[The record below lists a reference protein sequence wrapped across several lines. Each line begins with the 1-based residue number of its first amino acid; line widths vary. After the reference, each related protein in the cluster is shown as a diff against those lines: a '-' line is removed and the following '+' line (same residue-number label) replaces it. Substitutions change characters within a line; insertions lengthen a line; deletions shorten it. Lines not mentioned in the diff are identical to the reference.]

1 MRKLY
6 ILLFVFFNSFAFAQ
20 SLSVKKIDSL
30 KMATTKGDVKNRCTS
45 LLLLSDEYSNS
56 DLNRALKYAK
66 LSLEK
71 ANSAKNDTLIAISY
85 NSIANTFQ
93 YKSELDS
100 ALFFHKKALHH
111 RKKIKDTI
119 GIADSYNNLGI
130 AYDSKG
136 LFSESL
142 HNYFRALYFYDKKK
156 DLEKLA
162 MTYTNIGIIYKT
174 QKEYQKA
181 FQYYKKANELYKKTK
196 DDFGITVSSG
206 NLGSILIDF
215 GKYKESIKYSEI
227 AKEGYEKMGY
237 DRYVGYP
244 VSNIAVVYDSL
255 HRFDE
260 AKNYYIEAIK
270 LHEKYL
276 NSYEVAN
283 ICNAYAKCL
292 IKQKKFKESILISNK
307 SKEFSKKVNAFFLEV
322 NANHNLAKAYAAL
335 GNFKEAYHH
344 SNLYTTGTDSLFKTE
359 KTKAIFELE
368 TKYNT
373 EKKEKLL
380 IQKEAEAKQ
389 RNALLIVLLVLV
401 ISAIVLGYLFYRQ
414 QKLKNRQQQQE
425 FQLKSAIAQIETQ
438 NKLQDQRLSI
448 SRDLHDN
455 IGAQLTFIIS
465 SVDNIKYVF
474 DLENTKL
481 DSKLQSISNFT
492 KSTIVELRDT
502 IWAMNNDEISF
513 EDLKM
518 RIFNFI
524 EKAKIATEEIEF
536 KFNID
541 ENLSQQKFTSVK
553 GMNVYRT
560 IQEAINNSIK
570 YAKATEIVI
579 DVKSIGNEIN
589 IIISD
594 NGIGF
599 DENAIVPGNGLQ
611 NIRKRIKDIG
621 GSFVLQSELE
631 KGTTISLTVPK

>member
-1 MRKLY
+1 MKKLY
-6 ILLFVFFNSFAFAQ
+6 ILFFVFFNSLLFAQ
-20 SLSVKKIDSL
+20 GLSEKKIDSL
-30 KMATTKGDVKNRCTS
+30 KIATTKGNVNNRCNS
-45 LLLLSDEYSNS
+45 LLLLSDEYSNTN
-56 DLNRALKYAK
+56 LNVALRYAK
-66 LSLEK
+66 MSLDQAK
-71 ANSAKNDTLIAISY
+71 KAKNDTLLAISY
-85 NSIANTFQ
+85 NSIANTYQ
-93 YKSELDS
+93 YKSKLDS
-100 ALFFHKKALHH
+100 ALIFHEKALHH
-111 RKKIKDTI
+111 RKKINDTI

-130 AYDSKG
+130 AYDSMG

-196 DDFGITVSSG
+196 SDFGITVSSG

-215 GKYKESIKYSEI
+215 GKYNESIKYSQI

-255 HRFDE
+255 HRFEE
-260 AKNYYIEAIK
+260 ANKNYIQAIK

-292 IKQKKFKESILISNK
+292 IKQKKFKESILMSDK
-307 SKEFSKKVNAFFLEV
+307 AKEFSKKVSAFFLEV
-322 NANHNLAKAYAAL
+322 NANHNLAKANSKL
-335 GNFKEAYHH
+335 GNFEEAYKY
-344 SNLYTTGTDSLFKTE
+344 SNLYTTGIDSLFKTE

-380 IQKEAEAKQ
+380 IQKEAEVKQ
-389 RNALLIVLLVLV
+389 RNALLIVLTVLV
-401 ISAIVLGYLFYRQ
+401 ISAILLGYLFYRQ
-414 QKLKNRQQQQE
+414 QKLKNKQQEQE
-425 FQLKSAIAQIETQ
+425 FQLKSAIAQIESQ

-481 DSKLQSISNFT
+481 DSNLQTISNFT

-513 EDLKM
+513 EELKM

-570 YAKATEIVI
+570 YAKATKITI
-579 DVKSIGNEIN
+579 DVKSITDEIN

-594 NGIGF
+594 NGTGF
-599 DENAIVPGNGLQ
+599 DPNSVVPGNGLQ

-621 GSFVLQSELE
+621 GTFALQSEVE

>member
-1 MRKLY
+1 MKQLY
-6 ILLFVFFNSFAFAQ
+6 VLSLLFFNLFAFGQ
-20 SLSVKKIDSL
+20 GLSVRKMDSL
-30 KMATTKGDVKNRCTS
+30 KLAASKGNVNNRCNS
-45 LLLLSDEYSNS
+45 LLLLSDEYSNT
-56 DLNRALKYAK
+56 DLNLSLKYAK

-71 ANSAKNDTLIAISY
+71 ARLANNDTLIAVSY

-93 YKSELDS
+93 YKSQLDS
-100 ALFFHKKALHH
+100 ALIFHKKALHY
-111 RKKIKDTI
+111 RKKINDSL
-119 GIADSYNNLGI
+119 GMADSYNNLGI
-130 AYDSKG
+130 TYDSMG

-142 HNYFRALYFYDKKK
+142 HQYFRALYFYDKKK
-156 DLEKLA
+156 DLEKQA

-174 QKEYQKA
+174 QKEYKKA
-181 FQYYKKANELYKKTK
+181 FQYYKKANDLYVKIKSE
-196 DDFGITVSSG
+196 FGITVSSG

-215 GKYKESIKYSEI
+215 ERYEESLRYSQI
-227 AKEGYEKMGY
+227 AKEGYKKMGY
-237 DRYVGYP
+237 DRFLGYP
-244 VSNIAVVYDSL
+244 ISNIAIVYDSL
-255 HRFDE
+255 HRFQE
-260 AKNYYIEAIK
+260 ANKNYIQAIQ

-292 IKQKKFKESILISNK
+292 IKQEKFEESILISNK
-307 SKEFSKKVNAFFLEV
+307 AKEFSKKANAFFLEV
-322 NANHNLAKAYAAL
+322 NANKNLAKANSAL
-335 GNFKEAYHH
+335 GSFEQAYKY
-344 SNLYTTGTDSLFKTE
+344 SNLYITGNDSLFETE

-380 IQKEAEAKQ
+380 IQKEAEVKH
-389 RNALLIVLLVLV
+389 RNALLIVLSVLV
-401 ISAIVLGYLFYRQ
+401 FSAVLLGYLFYRQ
-414 QKLKNRQQQQE
+414 QKLKNKQQKQE
-425 FQLKSAIAQIETQ
+425 FQLKSAIAKIETQ

-513 EDLKM
+513 EDLRM

-524 EKAKIATEEIEF
+524 EKAKIATEEIDF

-541 ENLSQQKFTSVK
+541 ESLSQLKFTSIK
-553 GMNVYRT
+553 GMNVYRS

-570 YAKATEIVI
+570 YAKATEIAI
-579 DVKSIGNEIN
+579 DVKSHGDEIR
-589 IIISD
+589 ITISD

-599 DENAIVPGNGLQ
+599 DEHLIVPGNGIQ

-621 GSFVLQSELE
+621 GRFDLKSEVQS
-631 KGTTISLTVPK
+631 GTTIVLTVPK

>member
-6 ILLFVFFNSFAFAQ
+6 ILLFIFFNSLNFAQ
-20 SLSVKKIDSL
+20 GLTVQKIDSL
-30 KMATTKGDVKNRCTS
+30 KKATTKGDVKNRCNS
-45 LLLLSDEYSNS
+45 LLLLSDEYSNT
-56 DLNRALKYAK
+56 DLNVALRYAK
-66 LSLEK
+66 MSLENAK
-71 ANSAKNDTLIAISY
+71 KAKNDTLLAISY
-85 NSIANTFQ
+85 NSIANAYQ
-93 YKSELDS
+93 YKSKLDS
-100 ALFFHKKALHH
+100 ALIFHQKALHH

-119 GIADSYNNLGI
+119 GMADSYNNLGI
-130 AYDSKG
+130 AYDSMG

-174 QKEYQKA
+174 QKEYQKT
-181 FQYYKKANELYKKTK
+181 FQYYKKANELYKKVK
-196 DDFGITVSSG
+196 SDFGITVSSG

-215 GKYKESIKYSEI
+215 GKYEESIKYSQI

-255 HRFDE
+255 HRFEE
-260 AKNYYIEAIK
+260 ANKNYIEAIK

-292 IKQKKFKESILISNK
+292 IKQEKFQESILISNK

-322 NANHNLAKAYAAL
+322 NANQNLATANSKL
-335 GNFKEAYHH
+335 GNFEEAYKY
-344 SNLYTTGTDSLFKTE
+344 SNLYTTGIDSLFKTE

-389 RNALLIVLLVLV
+389 RNALLIVLSILV
-401 ISAIVLGYLFYRQ
+401 ISAILLGYLFYRQ
-414 QKLKNRQQQQE
+414 QKLKNRQQEQE

-481 DSKLQSISNFT
+481 DGKLQSISNFT

-541 ENLSQQKFTSVK
+541 DNLSQQKFTSVK

-570 YAKATEIVI
+570 YAKATEIRI
-579 DVKSIGNEIN
+579 DVKSIDDKIN

-599 DENAIVPGNGLQ
+599 DENAIVPGNGIQ

-621 GSFVLQSELE
+621 GTFTLQSELE

>member
-1 MRKLY
+1 MKQLY
-6 ILLFVFFNSFAFAQ
+6 VLLLFLFNLFAFGQ
-20 SLSVKKIDSL
+20 GLSVQKMDSL
-30 KMATTKGDVKNRCTS
+30 KLAATKGNVNNRCNS
-45 LLLLSDEYSNS
+45 LLLLSDEYSNT
-56 DLNRALKYAK
+56 DLNLSLKYAK

-71 ANSAKNDTLIAISY
+71 ARLANNDTLIAVSY

-93 YKSELDS
+93 YKSQLDS
-100 ALFFHKKALHH
+100 ALIFHKNALHH
-111 RKKIKDTI
+111 RKKINDSL
-119 GIADSYNNLGI
+119 GMADSYNNLGI
-130 AYDSKG
+130 TYDSMG

-142 HNYFRALYFYDKKK
+142 HQYFRALYFYDKKK
-156 DLEKLA
+156 DLEKQA

-174 QKEYQKA
+174 QKEYKKA
-181 FQYYKKANELYKKTK
+181 FQYYKKANELYLKIKSE
-196 DDFGITVSSG
+196 FGITVSSG

-215 GKYKESIKYSEI
+215 GRYEESLRYSQI
-227 AKEGYEKMGY
+227 AKEGYKKMGY
-237 DRYVGYP
+237 DRFLGYP
-244 VSNIAVVYDSL
+244 ISNIAVVYDSL
-255 HRFDE
+255 HRFPE
-260 AKNYYIEAIK
+260 ANKNYIQAIQ

-292 IKQKKFKESILISNK
+292 IKQKKFEESILISNK
-307 SKEFSKKVNAFFLEV
+307 AKEFSKKANAFFLEV
-322 NANHNLAKAYAAL
+322 NANQNLAKAYFAL
-335 GNFKEAYHH
+335 GNFKEAYDY
-344 SNLYTTGTDSLFKTE
+344 SNLYITGNDSLFETE

-380 IQKEAEAKQ
+380 IQKEAEVKQ
-389 RNALLIVLLVLV
+389 RNALLIVLSVLV
-401 ISAIVLGYLFYRQ
+401 FSAVLLGYLFYRQ
-414 QKLKNRQQQQE
+414 QKLKNKQQEQE
-425 FQLKSAIAQIETQ
+425 FQLKSAIAKIETQ

-481 DSKLQSISNFT
+481 DSKLQSISSFT

-524 EKAKIATEEIEF
+524 EKAKIATEEIDF

-541 ENLSQQKFTSVK
+541 ESLGQLKFTSIK
-553 GMNVYRT
+553 GMNVYRS

-570 YAKATEIVI
+570 YAKASEIMI
-579 DVKSIGNEIN
+579 DVKSNDDMVLIMV
-589 IIISD
+589 SD

-599 DENAIVPGNGLQ
+599 DEHSVVPGNGIQ

-621 GSFVLQSELE
+621 GTLALKSELE
-631 KGTTISLTVPK
+631 KGTSIVLAVPK

>member
-1 MRKLY
+1 MPKLY
-6 ILLFVFFNSFAFAQ
+6 ILFFLLFSSLIKAQ
-20 SLSVKKIDSL
+20 GLSQQEIDSL
-30 KMATTKGDVKNRCTS
+30 KKVATKGNLNSRCNS
-45 LLLLSDEYSNS
+45 LLLLSEEYSNTN
-56 DLNRALKYAK
+56 LRVALQYAK
-66 LSLEK
+66 SSLKK
-71 ANSAKNDTLIAISY
+71 AQEAQNDTLIGLSY
-85 NSIANTFQ
+85 NSVANVFQ

-111 RKKIKDTI
+111 RKKINDSI
-119 GIADSYNNLGI
+119 GIADSYNNIGI
-130 AYDSKG
+130 TYDSMG

-142 HNYFRALYFYDKKK
+142 NNYFRALYYYDNKK
-156 DLEKLA
+156 DYEKLA
-162 MTYTNIGIIYKT
+162 MTYTNIGIIYKM
-174 QKEYQKA
+174 QKEYGKTY
-181 FQYYKKANELYKKTK
+181 QYYKKANELYKKIQS
-196 DDFGITVSSG
+196 DFGITVSSG

-215 GKYKESIKYSEI
+215 GKYNESIKYSKI
-227 AKEGYEKMGY
+227 AKEGYENLGY
-237 DRYVGYP
+237 DRYLGYP
-244 VSNIAVVYDSL
+244 ISNIAIVYDSL
-255 HRFDE
+255 HKFKE
-260 AKNYYIEAIK
+260 ANKNYVEAIQ

-292 IKQKKFKESILISNK
+292 IKQKKFQESIVISNK

-322 NANHNLAKAYAAL
+322 NANHNLAVANSKL
-335 GNFKEAYHH
+335 GNFQEAYKY
-344 SNLYTTGTDSLFKTE
+344 SNLYTTGIDSLFKAE

-380 IQKEAEAKQ
+380 IQKDAEAKQ
-389 RNALLIVLLVLV
+389 RNALLIILVVLV
-401 ISAIVLGYLFYRQ
+401 VSAIILGYLFYRQ

-438 NKLQDQRLSI
+438 NKLQEQRLSI

-474 DLENTKL
+474 DLKNTKL
-481 DSKLQSISNFT
+481 DGKLQSISNFT
-492 KSTIVELRDT
+492 RSTIVELRDT
-502 IWAMNNDEISF
+502 IWAMNNNEISF

-536 KFNID
+536 RFNID
-541 ENLSQQKFTSVK
+541 ENLSQLKFTSLK
-553 GMNVYRT
+553 GMNLYRT

-570 YAKATEIVI
+570 YSEASEIEI
-579 DVKSIGNEIN
+579 DVKSFGDKICIN
-589 IIISD
+589 ILD

-599 DENAIVPGNGLQ
+599 DENTIVHGNGLQ
-611 NIRKRIKDIG
+611 NIKKRIKDIG
-621 GSFVLQSELE
+621 GTFILQSEIG
-631 KGTTISLTVPK
+631 KGTAVELTVPQ

>member
-1 MRKLY
+1 MKKLY
-6 ILLFVFFNSFAFAQ
+6 IFIFLFLYGFAWTQ
-20 SLSVKKIDSL
+20 GLSVKKIDSL
-30 KMATTKGDVKNRCTS
+30 KIVATKGNANNKCNS
-45 LLLLSDEYSNS
+45 LLLLSEEYSNS
-56 DLNRALKYAK
+56 DLNIAMRYAK
-66 LSLEK
+66 LSLDEAKK
-71 ANSAKNDTLIAISY
+71 AQNDTLFAISY
-85 NSIANTFQ
+85 NSIANTYQ
-93 YKSELDS
+93 YKSKLDS
-100 ALFFHKKALHH
+100 ALIFHEKALHH
-111 RKKIKDTI
+111 RKKIKDTV
-119 GIADSYNNLGI
+119 GMADSYNNLGI
-130 AYDSKG
+130 AYDSMG

-174 QKEYQKA
+174 QKEYKKA
-181 FQYYKKANELYKKTK
+181 YKYYKKANELYIKTK
-196 DDFGITVSSG
+196 SDFGITVSSG
-206 NLGSILIDF
+206 NMGSILIDF
-215 GKYKESIKYSEI
+215 GRYDESIKYSLI
-227 AKEGYEKMGY
+227 AKQGYEKMGY

-255 HRFDE
+255 HRFEE
-260 AKNYYIEAIK
+260 ANKNYIQAIQ

-292 IKQKKFKESILISNK
+292 IKQKKFKESILISDK
-307 SKEFSKKVNAFFLEV
+307 AKAFSKKVNAFFLEV
-322 NANHNLAKAYAAL
+322 NANHNLAVANSKL
-335 GNFKEAYHH
+335 GNFKEAYKY
-344 SNLYTTGTDSLFKTE
+344 SNLYTTGIDSLFKTE

-380 IQKEAEAKQ
+380 IQKEAEVKQ
-389 RNALLIVLLVLV
+389 RNALLVVLIVLV
-401 ISAIVLGYLFYRQ
+401 ISAIILGYLFYRQ
-414 QKLKNRQQQQE
+414 QKLKNKQQEQE

-481 DSKLQSISNFT
+481 DHKLQSISTFT
-492 KSTIVELRDT
+492 KATIVELRDT

-524 EKAKIATEEIEF
+524 EKAKIATEAIEF

-541 ENLSQQKFTSVK
+541 EDLGQLKFTSIK

-560 IQEAINNSIK
+560 IQEGINNSIK
-570 YAKATEIVI
+570 YAKATEIII
-579 DVKSIGNEIN
+579 DVKSIGNEIK
-589 IIISD
+589 IQISD

-599 DENAIVPGNGLQ
+599 NSDEVLCGNGLQ
-611 NIRKRIKDIG
+611 NIKKRIKDIG
-621 GSFVLQSELE
+621 GTFSLASELG

>member
-1 MRKLY
+1 MRKLC
-6 ILLFVFFNSFAFAQ
+6 ILFFVLFNSMIMAQ
-20 SLSVKKIDSL
+20 GLSQKQIDSL
-30 KMATTKGDVKNRCTS
+30 KIAAKKGNANNKCVS
-45 LLLLSDEYSNS
+45 LLMLSDEYSNN
-56 DLNRALKYAK
+56 DLKVSLHYAK
-66 LSLEK
+66 LSLREAK
-71 ANSAKNDTLIAISY
+71 AVKSDTLLAVSY
-85 NSIANTFQ
+85 NSMANAYQ
-93 YKSELDS
+93 YQSKLDS
-100 ALFFHKKALHH
+100 ALFFHKKALYH
-111 RKKIKDTI
+111 REKIKDSI
-119 GIADSYNNLGI
+119 GIADSYNNMGI
-130 AYDSKG
+130 TYDSMG
-136 LFSESL
+136 LFSEAL
-142 HNYFRALYFYDKKK
+142 HSYFRALYLYDKKK

-174 QKEYQKA
+174 QKEYKKA
-181 FQYYKKANELYKKTK
+181 FQYYKKANDLYLEIKS
-196 DDFGITVSSG
+196 DFGITVSSG

-215 GKYKESIKYSEI
+215 GHYEESVKYSQI

-244 VSNIAVVYDSL
+244 LSNIAVVYDSL
-255 HRFDE
+255 HRFEE
-260 AKNYYIEAIK
+260 ANENYIEAIK

-292 IKQKKFKESILISNK
+292 IKQKKFKESILISDK
-307 SKEFSKKVNAFFLEV
+307 AKEFSKKVNAFFLEV
-322 NANHNLAKAYAAL
+322 NANHNLAVANSKL
-335 GNFKEAYHH
+335 GNFEEAYKY
-344 SNLYTTGTDSLFKTE
+344 SNLYTTGIDSLFKTE

-380 IQKEAEAKQ
+380 IQKEAEVKQ
-389 RNALLIVLLVLV
+389 RNALLIVLSVLV
-401 ISAIVLGYLFYRQ
+401 ISAILLGNLFYRQ
-414 QKLKNRQQQQE
+414 QKLKNKQQKQE

-438 NKLQDQRLSI
+438 SKLQEQRLSI

-481 DSKLQSISNFT
+481 DGKLQSISNFT

-541 ENLSQQKFTSVK
+541 ENLSQQKFTSIK

-570 YAKATEIVI
+570 YAKATEITI
-579 DVKSIGNEIN
+579 DVKSIGNEIS
-589 IIISD
+589 ILVSD

-599 DENAIVPGNGLQ
+599 DENEIVLGNGLQ

-621 GSFVLQSELE
+621 GTFALQSKIN
-631 KGTTISLTVPK
+631 KGTIISLTVPK

>member
-1 MRKLY
+1 MGCSRY
-6 ILLFVFFNSFAFAQ
+6 P
-20 SLSVKKIDSL
+20 SVRDI
-30 KMATTKGDVKNRCTS
+30 KNRCNS
-45 LLLLSDEYSNS
+45 LLLLSDEYSNTDLNIALHYAKKS
-56 DLNRALKYAK
+56 LNRAQT
-66 LSLEK
+66 
-71 ANSAKNDTLIAISY
+71 AKNDTLIAVSY

-100 ALFFHKKALHH
+100 ALIFHQKALHH
-111 RKKIKDTI
+111 RKKIKDSI
-119 GIADSYNNLGI
+119 GIADSYNNIGI
-130 AYDSKG
+130 TYDSMG

-142 HNYFRALYFYDKKK
+142 HNYFRALYYYDKKK

-174 QKEYQKA
+174 QKEYPKA

-196 DDFGITVSSG
+196 SNFGITVSSG

-215 GKYKESIKYSEI
+215 GKYDESIKYSQI

-244 VSNIAVVYDSL
+244 VSNMAVVYDSL
-255 HRFDE
+255 HRFDQ
-260 AKNYYIEAIK
+260 ANKYYLQAIQ

-276 NSYEVAN
+276 NSYEVSN

-292 IKQKKFKESILISNK
+292 IKQRKFKESILISNK
-307 SKEFSKKVNAFFLEV
+307 SKEYSEKVSAFFLEV
-322 NANHNLAKAYAAL
+322 NANHNLAKANAAL
-335 GNFKEAYHH
+335 GNFKQAYHF
-344 SNLYTTGTDSLFKTE
+344 SNLHTNGIDSLFKTE
-359 KTKAIFELE
+359 KTKTIFELE

-389 RNALLIVLLVLV
+389 RNALLIVLSVLV
-401 ISAIVLGYLFYRQ
+401 ISAIVLGCLFYRQ
-414 QKLKNRQQQQE
+414 QKLKNKQQQQE

-438 NKLQDQRLSI
+438 SKLQDQRLNI

-481 DSKLQSISNFT
+481 DGKLQSISNFT

-541 ENLSQQKFTSVK
+541 ENLNQQKFTSIK

-570 YAKATEIVI
+570 YAKATEIII
-579 DVKSIGNEIN
+579 DVKSFGDKLCIN
-589 IIISD
+589 ILD

-599 DENAIVPGNGLQ
+599 DEKTIVPGNGIQ

-621 GSFVLQSELE
+621 GTFKLHSKIG
-631 KGTTISLTVPK
+631 KGTAISLTVPK

>member
-1 MRKLY
+1 MKKLY
-6 ILLFVFFNSFAFAQ
+6 ILFFVFLYGFTSAQ
-20 SLSVKKIDSL
+20 GLSIKKIDSL
-30 KMATTKGDVKNRCTS
+30 KIATTKGDVSNRCNS
-45 LLLLSDEYSNS
+45 LLLLSDEYSNT
-56 DLNRALKYAK
+56 DLNTALRYAK
-66 LSLEK
+66 MSLSK
-71 ANSAKNDTLIAISY
+71 AKKAKNDTLLAISY
-85 NSIANTFQ
+85 NSIANTYQ
-93 YKSELDS
+93 YKSKLDS
-100 ALFFHKKALHH
+100 ALIFHQKALHH

-130 AYDSKG
+130 AYDSMG

-156 DLEKLA
+156 DLDKLA

-174 QKEYQKA
+174 QKEYKKA

-196 DDFGITVSSG
+196 SDFGITVSSG
-206 NLGSILIDF
+206 NMGSILIDF
-215 GKYKESIKYSEI
+215 GKYNESIKYSQI

-237 DRYVGYP
+237 DRYIAYP

-255 HRFDE
+255 HRFEE
-260 AKNYYIEAIK
+260 ANKNYIHAIR

-292 IKQKKFKESILISNK
+292 IKQKKFKESILISDK
-307 SKEFSKKVNAFFLEV
+307 AKEFSKKVSAFFLEV
-322 NANHNLAKAYAAL
+322 NANHNLAEANSKL
-335 GNFKEAYHH
+335 GNFKDAYKY
-344 SNLYTTGTDSLFKTE
+344 SNLYTTGIDSLFKTE

-389 RNALLIVLLVLV
+389 RNALLIVLSVLV
-401 ISAIVLGYLFYRQ
+401 ISAILLGYLFYRQ
-414 QKLKNRQQQQE
+414 QKLKNRQQEQE

-513 EDLKM
+513 EDLRM

-524 EKAKIATEEIEF
+524 EKAKIATEEIKF

-541 ENLSQQKFTSVK
+541 ENLSQQKFTSLK

-570 YAKATEIVI
+570 YAKATEIAI
-579 DVKSIGNEIN
+579 DVKNNNDEISIIV
-589 IIISD
+589 SD
-594 NGIGF
+594 NGTGF
-599 DENAIVPGNGLQ
+599 DADSIVPGNGLQ
-611 NIRKRIKDIG
+611 NIRKRMKDIG
-621 GSFVLQSELE
+621 GTFALQSEAE
-631 KGTTISLTVPK
+631 RGTTISLTVPK

>member
-6 ILLFVFFNSFAFAQ
+6 ILLFVFFNSLTFAQ
-20 SLSVKKIDSL
+20 GLTLHKIDSL
-30 KMATTKGDVKNRCTS
+30 KKATTKGNAKNRCNS
-45 LLLLSDEYSNS
+45 LLLLSDEYSNT
-56 DLNRALKYAK
+56 DLNVALRYAK
-66 LSLEK
+66 MSLENAK
-71 ANSAKNDTLIAISY
+71 KEKNDTLLAISY
-85 NSIANTFQ
+85 NSIANTYQ
-93 YKSELDS
+93 YKSKLDS
-100 ALFFHKKALHH
+100 ALIFHQKALYH

-119 GIADSYNNLGI
+119 GMADSYNNLGI
-130 AYDSKG
+130 AYDSMG

-181 FQYYKKANELYKKTK
+181 FQYYKKANELYKKVK
-196 DDFGITVSSG
+196 SDFGITVSSG

-215 GKYKESIKYSEI
+215 RKYEESIKYSQI

-255 HRFDE
+255 HQFE
-260 AKNYYIEAIK
+260 KANKNYIEAIK
-270 LHEKYL
+270 LHENYL

-307 SKEFSKKVNAFFLEV
+307 SKEFSEKVNAFFLEV
-322 NANHNLAKAYAAL
+322 NANHNLATANSKL
-335 GNFKEAYHH
+335 GNFEEAYKY
-344 SNLYTTGTDSLFKTE
+344 SNLYTTGMDSLFKTE

-380 IQKEAEAKQ
+380 IQREAEVKQ
-389 RNALLIVLLVLV
+389 RNALLIVLSILV
-401 ISAIVLGYLFYRQ
+401 ISAILLGYLLYRQ
-414 QKLKNRQQQQE
+414 QKLKNRQQEQE

-579 DVKSIGNEIN
+579 DVKSIDNKIS
-589 IIISD
+589 IIICD

-599 DENAIVPGNGLQ
+599 DENAVVPGNGIQ
-611 NIRKRIKDIG
+611 NIRKRIRDIG
-621 GSFVLQSELE
+621 GTFTLQSELA
-631 KGTTISLTVPK
+631 KGTTISLTVPT

>member
-1 MRKLY
+1 MKKLY
-6 ILLFVFFNSFAFAQ
+6 ILLLIFFSVVAFAQ
-20 SLSVKKIDSL
+20 RLSVKKIDSL
-30 KMATTKGDVKNRCTS
+30 KLAATKGSVNNQCNS
-45 LLLLSDEYSNS
+45 LLLLSEEYSNN
-56 DLNRALKYAK
+56 DLHLALHYAK
-66 LSLEK
+66 K
-71 ANSAKNDTLIAISY
+71 ALGKAKTANNDTLLAVSY
-85 NSIANTFQ
+85 NSMANTYQ
-93 YKSELDS
+93 YKSKLDS
-100 ALFFHKKALHH
+100 ALIFHNKALHH
-111 RKKIKDTI
+111 RIKIKDTI

-136 LFSESL
+136 LFSEAL
-142 HNYFRALYFYDKKK
+142 HNYFKALYFYDKKK
-156 DLEKLA
+156 DIEKLA

-174 QKEYQKA
+174 QKEYKKA
-181 FQYYKKANELYKKTK
+181 FQYYKKSNELYKQTK
-196 DDFGITVSSG
+196 SEFGITVSSG
-206 NLGSILIDF
+206 NLGSVLIDF
-215 GKYKESIKYSEI
+215 GKYEESLKYSQI

-237 DRYVGYP
+237 GRFVGYP

-255 HRFDE
+255 HRFEE
-260 AKNYYIEAIK
+260 ANKNYIQAIK
-270 LHEKYL
+270 LHEQYL

-283 ICNAYAKCL
+283 TSNAYAKCL
-292 IKQKKFKESILISNK
+292 IKQKKFKESILISEK
-307 SKEFSKKVNAFFLEV
+307 GKAFSKKVNAFFLEV
-322 NANHNLAKAYAAL
+322 NANHNLAVAHSKL
-335 GNFKEAYHH
+335 GNFEEAYKF
-344 SNLYTTGTDSLFKTE
+344 SNLYTTGIDSLFKTE

-380 IQKEAEAKQ
+380 IQKEAEVKH
-389 RNALLIVLLVLV
+389 RNALLIVLSILV
-401 ISAIVLGYLFYRQ
+401 ISAILLGYLFYRQ
-414 QKLKNRQQQQE
+414 QKLKNKQQEQE

-474 DLENTKL
+474 DLENTKI
-481 DSKLQSISNFT
+481 DHKLQSISNFT

-524 EKAKIATEEIEF
+524 EKAKVATEEIDF

-541 ENLSQQKFTSVK
+541 ESLRQQTFTSIT
-553 GMNVYRT
+553 GMNVYRS

-570 YAKATEIVI
+570 YAMATEISI
-579 DVKSIGNEIN
+579 DVKSVNEEIS

-599 DENAIVPGNGLQ
+599 DEHSVVPGNGIQ

-621 GSFVLQSELE
+621 GTFDLKTEVGE
-631 KGTTISLTVPK
+631 GTTISLSLSK

>member
-1 MRKLY
+1 MKKLY
-6 ILLFVFFNSFAFAQ
+6 IFSLIFFQLSADAQ
-20 SLSVKKIDSL
+20 SLSSKKMDSL
-30 KMATTKGDVKNRCTS
+30 KVIATKNDVSASCNS
-45 LLLLSDEYSNS
+45 LLLLSDEYSNT
-56 DLNRALKYAK
+56 DLNIALRYAK
-66 LSLEK
+66 TSLQK
-71 ANSAKNDTLIAISY
+71 ALNAKQDTLIALSY
-85 NSIANTFQ
+85 NSVANIFQ

-100 ALFFHKKALHH
+100 ALFFHQKALQY
-111 RKKIKDTI
+111 RTKINDTI

-142 HNYFRALYFYDKKK
+142 HNYFRALYYYDKKK

-162 MTYTNIGIIYKT
+162 MTYTNIGIVYKT
-174 QKEYQKA
+174 QKEYKKA
-181 FQYYKKANELYKKTK
+181 FQYYKKANELYIRIKSE
-196 DDFGITVSSG
+196 FGITVSSG
-206 NLGSILIDF
+206 NMGSILIDF
-215 GKYKESIKYSEI
+215 GKYEESIKYSKI
-227 AKEGYEKMGY
+227 AKEGYEKLGY
-237 DRYVGYP
+237 DRYVAYP

-255 HRFDE
+255 HRFQE
-260 AKNYYIEAIK
+260 ANKYYTEAIK

-292 IKQKKFKESILISNK
+292 IKQKKYKESILISNK
-307 SKEFSKKVNAFFLEV
+307 AKAFSKKVSAFFLEV
-322 NANHNLAKAYAAL
+322 NANHNLAKANSKL
-335 GNFKEAYHH
+335 GNFQEAYKY
-344 SNLYTTGTDSLFKTE
+344 SSLYTTGIDSLFKAE

-380 IQKEAEAKQ
+380 IQKDAEAKQ
-389 RNALLIVLLVLV
+389 RNALLIILVVLV
-401 ISAIVLGYLFYRQ
+401 VSAIVLGYLFYRQ

-481 DSKLQSISNFT
+481 DGKLQSISNFT
-492 KSTIVELRDT
+492 KTTIVELRDT

-524 EKAKIATEEIEF
+524 EKAKTATEEIEF

-541 ENLSQQKFTSVK
+541 ENLSQQKFTSIK

-570 YAKATEIVI
+570 YAKASEITI
-579 DVKSIGNEIN
+579 DVKSFGDKICIN
-589 IIISD
+589 ILD

-599 DENAIVPGNGLQ
+599 DENTIVQGNGLQ
-611 NIRKRIKDIG
+611 NIKKRIKDIG
-621 GSFVLQSELE
+621 GTFMLQSEIG
-631 KGTTISLTVPK
+631 KGTAIALTVPK

>member
-1 MRKLY
+1 MKKLY
-6 ILLFVFFNSFAFAQ
+6 ILFFVFFSSFAFAQ
-20 SLSVKKIDSL
+20 GLSHKKIDSL
-30 KMATTKGDVKNRCTS
+30 KIASTKGDVKNKCNS
-45 LLLLSDEYSNS
+45 LLLLSDEYSNT
-56 DLNRALKYAK
+56 DLNVALKYAK
-66 LSLEK
+66 TSLKK
-71 ANSAKNDTLIAISY
+71 AQATKNDTLIALSY
-85 NSIANTFQ
+85 NSVANVFQ

-111 RKKIKDTI
+111 RKKIKDTV

-181 FQYYKKANELYKKTK
+181 FQYYKKANELYKKVK
-196 DDFGITVSSG
+196 SDFGITVSSG

-215 GKYKESIKYSEI
+215 GKYNESIKYSQI

-260 AKNYYIEAIK
+260 AMKHYIEAIK
-270 LHEKYL
+270 LHEIYL

-335 GNFKEAYHH
+335 GNFKEAYHY

-380 IQKEAEAKQ
+380 IQKESEVKQ
-389 RNALLIVLLVLV
+389 RNALVLVLLVLV
-401 ISAIVLGYLFYRQ
+401 VCASLLGSLFYRQ
-414 QKLKNRQQQQE
+414 QKLKNRQQEQE

-474 DLENTKL
+474 DLENTNL

-513 EDLKM
+513 EDLRM

-541 ENLSQQKFTSVK
+541 ENLSHQKFTSVK

-579 DVKSIGNEIN
+579 DVKSIEKEIK

-599 DENAIVPGNGLQ
+599 DEHSVIPGNGIQ

-621 GSFVLQSELE
+621 GTFTLQSELE

>member
-1 MRKLY
+1 MAKIY
-6 ILLFVFFNSFAFAQ
+6 LLFLVFFYGFATAQ
-20 SLSVKKIDSL
+20 GLSEKKIDSL
-30 KMATTKGDVKNRCTS
+30 KIASTKGNANNRCNS

-56 DLNRALKYAK
+56 DLNIAMRYARMSLDRAKG
-66 LSLEK
+66 
-71 ANSAKNDTLIAISY
+71 AKNDTLLAVSY
-85 NSIANTFQ
+85 NSIANTYQ

-100 ALFFHKKALHH
+100 ALIFHEKALHH
-111 RKKIKDTI
+111 RIRIKDSI
-119 GIADSYNNLGI
+119 GIADSYNNIGI
-130 AYDSKG
+130 TYDSMG
-136 LFSESL
+136 LFSEAL
-142 HNYFRALYFYDKKK
+142 QNYFRALYLYDKKK

-162 MTYTNIGIIYKT
+162 MTYTNIGIVYKT
-174 QKEYQKA
+174 QKEYKKA
-181 FQYYKKANELYKKTK
+181 FQYYKKANELYIKIKSE
-196 DDFGITVSSG
+196 FGITVSSG
-206 NLGSILIDF
+206 NIGSILIDF
-215 GKYKESIKYSEI
+215 GKYDESIKYSKI
-227 AKEGYEKMGY
+227 AKEGYEKLGY
-237 DRYVGYP
+237 DRYVAYP

-255 HRFDE
+255 HRFQE
-260 AKNYYIEAIK
+260 ANKYYTEAIK

-292 IKQKKFKESILISNK
+292 IKQKKFKESIQISDK
-307 SKEFSKKVNAFFLEV
+307 AKAFSKKVSAFFLEV
-322 NANHNLAKAYAAL
+322 NANHNLAKANSKL
-335 GNFKEAYHH
+335 GNFQEAYKY
-344 SNLYTTGTDSLFKTE
+344 SNLYTTGIDSLFKSE

-380 IQKEAEAKQ
+380 IRKEAEVKQ

-414 QKLKNRQQQQE
+414 QKLKNKQQQQE

-438 NKLQDQRLSI
+438 NKLQEQRLSI

-481 DSKLQSISNFT
+481 DGKLQSISNFT

-524 EKAKIATEEIEF
+524 EKAKTATEEIEF

-541 ENLSQQKFTSVK
+541 DNLSQQKFTSIK

-570 YAKATEIVI
+570 YAKASEITI
-579 DVKSIGNEIN
+579 DVKSFGNKICIN
-589 IIISD
+589 ILD
-594 NGIGF
+594 DGIGF
-599 DENAIVPGNGLQ
+599 DEKTIVQGNGLQ
-611 NIRKRIKDIG
+611 NIKKRIKDIDG
-621 GSFVLQSELE
+621 TFMLQSEIG
-631 KGTTISLTVPK
+631 KGTAIALTVPK